1 MGKMRVIK
9 ITYREM
15 VAEFLLFLKENNA
28 LNGYQNAVR
37 RQKQSYFKTIE
48 NKINP
53 FTIEPIKVLFNSKQ
67 YCELINKAFHWAST
81 PEHHG
86 YWEKLDNK
94 WRRIIKDI
102 EFQIVNEKIYKQ

>member
-1 MGKMRVIK
+1 
-9 ITYREM
+9 M

-28 LNGYQNAVR
+28 LNGYQRALR
-37 RQKQSYFKTIE
+37 KQKRPYFETIE
-48 NKINP
+48 NNINP
-53 FTIEPIKVLFNSKQ
+53 FTIEPIKVLFNPIR
-67 YCELINKAFHWAST
+67 YCELINYAFHWSST
-81 PEHHG
+81 PEGHA